1 MRSTVA
7 TASEKRLIVM
17 TGPSHGAILRVET
30 ASASGEFARRIATT
44 VILPST
50 DKVDIK
56 GRAVFADPKRST
68 RSGSFIADGGVEGK
82 VCVCDTYDI
91 HDVERALSYAK
102 REGALALIAT
112 EKPKQGVNIPTILIS
127 RDQLRLI
134 KDDLRESV
142 VSVSYTSGSY
152 ESLSVTFVLQNPRSD
167 KDALEWDGKIRVPA
181 NTADHLHLKLG
192 LLSEALLLRNWRGN
206 IAEFLN
212 KDDMA
217 GNICLVGDST
227 SDRDFKEIAGLAAQ
241 YGATALFTTY
251 KEPLR
256 DIPLPVVVVG
266 REFFNELKKPDVMV
280 SFKYKSDAQ
289 RTASEPESKAKSS
302 PKSYASALTGNASE
316 SSSKKTALPQPK
328 PGKSWTE
335 RFFGTI
341 QSLVKYTPQ
350 SNSMFKAIVA
360 NGTSWSRDV
369 HLYHEATE
377 LLVWIRSV
385 KNVQDRL
392 LELESLNKAI
402 GDMINDHSGAGDV
415 MIVAFCAKLH
425 DLLSHEH
432 QAPLQRLLMENTVKL
447 IENIKIDE
455 SVSISS
461 IVDTADLDQYVTDL
475 VDYLSSLPRNKG
487 NMIGF
492 VLNALWIRVHHC
504 QSLKNGRWDG
514 LHEISTLMLFKD
526 EQKTLLSFM
535 SSFQFNTLA
544 ICAATS
550 FRDICAFFCGEHEIS
565 VLRLAFDG
573 LLQLYQSN
581 KTNRNEWQR
590 EFGSI
595 REVTAITLL
604 DRLKEETGYHDI
616 HILKKFMNLIVQ
628 HIERDPSRAFTDF
641 GCVYDCLRVD
651 STLGDYVME
660 LMMKSICSSLED
672 RRGVPSPT
680 SVSELLKMNIGRH
693 LLLLDRKGFTALKS
707 CFERWFL
714 IKRHRGQEKEILI
727 LLGRISS
734 SFFNS
739 ECCTDEEAVTMI
751 LETIR
756 TCINTS
762 QNCFELC
769 LTAIDV
775 SQNVQDIFHDGDNSN
790 LPSSIGKIF
799 IRETGIC
806 STIRSSP
813 SLLSKVTSRFQ
824 SMPDGRL
831 SSFLYQEL
839 VLGLKDECTNIV
851 NAMSFYEAF
860 CKGDNGHFA
869 LQNIVYDV
877 LINSFGNW
885 NPSNLIDLLNFEA
898 PLLKTI
904 HHVLFTITTEECG
917 EKINKKKGSDCLGI
931 LCAVADKW
939 REKFEKDRLSMME
952 LQLARSVLTDAK
964 QEVLTNVVG
973 THFPSPSDIDE
984 KFAEMKNS
992 IEIIRSSLTFSVTK
1006 DDDTFTLSI
1015 SDLATHYRIKIES
1028 PLSHLISKYLSYVDP
1043 DVDLGSIRRDS
1054 KYILEFVRANEK
1066 QLQAASHFRYFRSSL
1081 FQNEVGVWTE
1091 IHFEDFF
1098 ARVLASLRH
1107 LEYLLSPAATFSSA
1121 SVAASVLDRAN
1132 VGFDDEMTAII
1143 TFLRLV
1149 DDDQTRLE
1157 LKDVITMAKVA
1168 KKLNSFVECC
1178 KTFKFAFA
1186 ENDDSFS
1193 ELETI
1198 CNQLDSYEGGGWDV
1212 DQCLRTAKRI
1222 VEILMPPPSSLSA
1235 DLSERL
1241 EYYLP
1246 LFEFFDALRH
1256 CSSILDLAR
1265 EQSWFGTKGLA
1276 TFYKEYENVTNSFN
1290 QKQSFEMA
1298 VLDRLEPTIQC
1309 ISVLGGNLPCD
1320 RVAALLQIL
1329 DSKKSDFSHQSIS
1342 AMRQVQE
1349 NICKIQ
1355 DWLSEGMDD
1364 MAAILGKLAQIQST
1378 GRIII
1383 SSKDSTDDAT
1393 PPKREMSLHYSRA
1406 DGSNVIMNESEVRE
1420 LVQYLRFTTH
1430 ECDESRISAE
1440 RFVRV
1445 YEQCGNV
1452 MASQQEMADFGFGV
1466 NYATK
1471 RLELMLGDN
1480 SEDLALEWRNK
1491 SDKKIDE
1498 CKGWL
1503 NQVRSSNRHSLL
1515 FWMKELMFIF
1525 QCMCG
1530 LRSGDGDESSVEWQ
1544 MLVNILSQMPL
1555 DPNLSNLIGQF
1566 ADEASSGRSWL
1577 ERVSIFVS
1585 ECGDQGHPTSSH
1597 GSKSIIIHKMDCLDN
1612 TVFAAQLQIM
1622 QYIYKVRMMMMHYC
1636 TPFSYIVLLLTSL
1649 CCRPDPMPSIF

>member
-7 TASEKRLIVM
+7 TASEERLIVM
-17 TGPSHGAILRVET
+17 TGPTHGAILRVET
-30 ASASGEFARRIATT
+30 KSASGEFTRRIATT
-44 VILPST
+44 VFLPST

-82 VCVCDTYDI
+82 VCVCDTYGI
-91 HDVERALSYAK
+91 QDVERALSYAK
-102 REGALALIAT
+102 REGALALIVT
-112 EKPKQGVNIPTILIS
+112 EKPKQEVNIPTILIS

-134 KDDLRESV
+134 KDDLRGSV

-152 ESLSVTFVLQNPRSD
+152 ESLSVAFVLQNPRSD
-167 KDALEWDGKIRVPA
+167 KDALKWDGKIRVPA
-181 NTADHLHLKLG
+181 ANTPDHLHLKPG
-192 LLSEALLLRNWRGN
+192 LLSKALLLRNWMGD

-217 GNICLVGDST
+217 GNVCLVGDST
-227 SDRDFKEIAGLAAQ
+227 SDRDIKEIAGLAAQ

-256 DIPLPVVVVG
+256 DIPLPVVVVE
-266 REFFNELKKPDVMV
+266 REIFNELKKPDVMV
-280 SFKYKSDAQ
+280 SFEYKSDVQ

-302 PKSYASALTGNASE
+302 PKSYASALTGSASE

-335 RFFGTI
+335 RIFDTTERILDTI

-350 SNSMFKAIVA
+350 SNSMFKALVA

-385 KNVQDRL
+385 KNEQDRL
-392 LELESLNKAI
+392 LELESLNMAI
-402 GDMINDHSGAGDV
+402 GDMINDHSGTGDV

-475 VDYLSSLPRNKG
+475 ADYLSSLPRNKG

-504 QSLKNGRWDG
+504 QSLKNGRWDC
-514 LHEISTLMLFKD
+514 LHKISTLMLFKD

-573 LLQLYQSN
+573 LLQLYQNN
-581 KTNRNEWQR
+581 KSNRNEWQR

-604 DRLKEETGYHDI
+604 DRLKVETGYHDI
-616 HILKKFMNLIVQ
+616 HIFEKFINLIVQ
-628 HIERDPSRAFTDF
+628 HIERDRSRAFTDF

-651 STLGDYVME
+651 STLSDYVME

-680 SVSELLKMNIGRH
+680 SVSELLKMNIGRQI
-693 LLLLDRKGFTALKS
+693 LLDRKGFTALKS

-714 IKRHRGQEKEILI
+714 IKRHCGQEKEILI

-762 QNCFELC
+762 QDCFELC

-790 LPSSIGKIF
+790 LPLSIGKIF

-813 SLLSKVTSRFQ
+813 SLLSTVTSRFQ
-824 SMPDGRL
+824 SMPNGSL

-839 VLGLKDECTNIV
+839 VLGLKDECKDIV

-860 CKGDNGHFA
+860 CKGDNGHSA

-877 LINSFGNW
+877 VINSFGNW

-992 IEIIRSSLTFSVTK
+992 FEIIRSSLTFSVTK

-1028 PLSHLISKYLSYVDP
+1028 PLSHLISKYLSDVDP
-1043 DVDLGSIRRDS
+1043 DVDLGSIRQDS

-1098 ARVLASLRH
+1098 AKVLASLRH
-1107 LEYLLSPAATFSSA
+1107 LEYLLSPAATFASA

-1132 VGFDDEMTAII
+1132 VAFDDEMTAIV

-1157 LKDVITMAKVA
+1157 LKDVISMATVA
-1168 KKLNSFVECC
+1168 KKLNSFVKCC

-1186 ENDDSFS
+1186 ESDDSFS

-1222 VEILMPPPSSLSA
+1222 VEILMPPSSSLSA

-1276 TFYKEYENVTNSFN
+1276 TFYKE
-1290 QKQSFEMA
+1290 
-1298 VLDRLEPTIQC
+1298 
-1309 ISVLGGNLPCD
+1309 
-1320 RVAALLQIL
+1320 
-1329 DSKKSDFSHQSIS
+1329 
-1342 AMRQVQE
+1342 
-1349 NICKIQ
+1349 
-1355 DWLSEGMDD
+1355 
-1364 MAAILGKLAQIQST
+1364 
-1378 GRIII
+1378 
-1383 SSKDSTDDAT
+1383 
-1393 PPKREMSLHYSRA
+1393 
-1406 DGSNVIMNESEVRE
+1406 
-1420 LVQYLRFTTH
+1420 
-1430 ECDESRISAE
+1430 
-1440 RFVRV
+1440 
-1445 YEQCGNV
+1445 
-1452 MASQQEMADFGFGV
+1452 
-1466 NYATK
+1466 
-1471 RLELMLGDN
+1471 
-1480 SEDLALEWRNK
+1480 
-1491 SDKKIDE
+1491 
-1498 CKGWL
+1498 
-1503 NQVRSSNRHSLL
+1503 
-1515 FWMKELMFIF
+1515 
-1525 QCMCG
+1525 
-1530 LRSGDGDESSVEWQ
+1530 
-1544 MLVNILSQMPL
+1544 
-1555 DPNLSNLIGQF
+1555 
-1566 ADEASSGRSWL
+1566 
-1577 ERVSIFVS
+1577 
-1585 ECGDQGHPTSSH
+1585 
-1597 GSKSIIIHKMDCLDN
+1597 
-1612 TVFAAQLQIM
+1612 
-1622 QYIYKVRMMMMHYC
+1622 
-1636 TPFSYIVLLLTSL
+1636 
-1649 CCRPDPMPSIF
+1649 